1 MLNLKRNND
10 VSRILQMNRKFCLF
24 RFYSLN
30 APDVEES
37 IRARSSNRGFLD
49 FVSRNATHIFE
60 KTFQIALRTLDYRG
74 CKSVCQQQSVWK
86 GSRRTSTAVRRGR
99 FMRKT
104 HMKASSGKMRF
115 QQTLFKALALLSR
128 LHVVDYDISVWLTSQ
143 IKALKHK
150 NQTCRECSACERWC
164 ACVCSLHLCGHGSYG
179 GDCKPHS
186 ISLWILNI
194 HASAHALYVHPCTP
208 QHGQNALKI
217 YDLNIP
223 AGSSNLSSPAHSGF
237 NYTADCRKRLF

>member
-24 RFYSLN
+24 RFYSLI

-60 KTFQIALRTLDYRG
+60 KTFQIALRTLNYRG

-104 HMKASSGKMRF
+104 HMKASSGETRF
-115 QQTLFKALALLSR
+115 QQTLLKARALLSR

-143 IKALKHK
+143 IKAIKHK
-150 NQTCRECSACERWC
+150 NQTCRECSASERWC
-164 ACVCSLHLCGHGSYG
+164 ACAPLWTRIIRRG
-179 GDCKPHS
+179 CKPHS